1 MKFRHPT
8 HNKILRVLQA
18 INRDFFEACSIAF
31 GGGTML
37 ALAYDE
43 YRLSRD
49 IDFLCPYGDAF
60 SQLRRGVF
68 DGGYEALFDLKKC
81 DDLSF
86 LRDMRTDR
94 DGVRF
99 AVQHEETVLKVEI
112 VAEGRISL
120 EPSIKPG
127 WSPVPCLSLVDQ
139 VTEKLLANGDRWADR
154 SVDSRDLIDL
164 AMLKLKTS
172 FPEAALTK
180 AESAYPTIE
189 PLKRSISAFQA
200 NPEYRLRCYERL
212 QIERPAVVVDGLDLL
227 AAQFGLSPYNRQGL
241 EVA

>member
-8 HNKILRVLQA
+8 HDKNLRVLQA
-18 INRDFFEACSIAF
+18 INRDFFEACSTAF

-37 ALAYDE
+37 ALACDE

-49 IDFLCPYGDAF
+49 VDFLCPYGDAF
-60 SQLRRGVF
+60 SQLHRGVF
-68 DGGYEALFDLKKC
+68 DDGYEALFDLRKC
-81 DDLSF
+81 DGLSF
-86 LRDMRTDR
+86 TRDMRTDR
-94 DGVRF
+94 DSVRF
-99 AVQHEETVLKVEI
+99 AVQNGETVLKVEI
-112 VAEGRISL
+112 VAEGHISL
-120 EPSIKPG
+120 EPPIQPA

-154 SVDSRDLIDL
+154 SVDSHDLVDL

-189 PLKRSISAFQA
+189 PLERSISAFQA
-200 NPEYRLRCYERL
+200 SPE
-212 QIERPAVVVDGLDLL
+212 
-227 AAQFGLSPYNRQGL
+227 
-241 EVA
+241 